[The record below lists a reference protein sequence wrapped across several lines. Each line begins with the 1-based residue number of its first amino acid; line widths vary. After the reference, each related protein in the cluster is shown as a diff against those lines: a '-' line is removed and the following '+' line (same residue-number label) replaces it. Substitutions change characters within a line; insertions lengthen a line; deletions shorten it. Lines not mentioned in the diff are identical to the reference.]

1 MLRWLPLHLWRGW
14 EAEGQAEVEWQGCR
28 VSQGGAMQQPGLK
41 LAGHVLLAARVSLN
55 PDQIP
60 DGVGG
65 LDSSS

>member
-1 MLRWLPLHLWRGW
+1 
-14 EAEGQAEVEWQGCR
+14 
-28 VSQGGAMQQPGLK
+28 MQQPGLK